1 MSAPI
6 SLNIESTETG
16 SVAEMRELKAI
27 DSQKE
32 NIGRYIL
39 ESAYKYLREQNIIVE
54 VIMAMKVPRKEYMK
68 IDPMLLKNT
77 HS

>member
-6 SLNIESTETG
+6 SLNIERTETG

-39 ESAYKYLREQNIIVE
+39 ESAYKYLRE
-54 VIMAMKVPRKEYMK
+54 
-68 IDPMLLKNT
+68 
-77 HS
+77 